1 MGIVETAEWLHL
13 YYGRP
18 ENFVRNLQSIFR
30 CQKKGCIAFNF
41 KRDVSPDHARRK
53 GN

>member
-18 ENFVRNLQSIFR
+18 EKLCEKFT
-30 CQKKGCIAFNF
+30 KY
-41 KRDVSPDHARRK
+41 
-53 GN
+53 

>member
-18 ENFVRNLQSIFR
+18 EKLCENLKYIPLP
-30 CQKKGCIAFNF
+30 KGCIAFNF
-41 KRDVSPDHARRK
+41 KRDVSPDARRK

>member
-1 MGIVETAEWLHL
+1 MGVIETAEWLHL
-13 YYGRP
+13 YYGRQK
-18 ENFVRNLQSIFR
+18 NFVRNLRSIFR

-41 KRDVSPDHARRK
+41 KRDVSSGHAWGK

>member
-18 ENFVRNLQSIFR
+18 EKLCEKFTKYIPLP
-30 CQKKGCIAFNF
+30 KKGCIAFNF

>member
-18 ENFVRNLQSIFR
+18 EKLCESLQNISLPKERLYRF
-30 CQKKGCIAFNF
+30 
-41 KRDVSPDHARRK
+41 
-53 GN
+53 